1 MNYISISPDVA
12 VLEVFNHTHKLST
25 TFILPHKKRLFS
37 SKQTEN
43 SYNGYLLCHWNQFEW
58 LFQNSNFLGTDIFCC
73 KNETIEGS
81 IIDGD
86 GAFVATFGVSNTQW
100 IGPSVAS

>member
-1 MNYISISPDVA
+1 MDWYNRV
-12 VLEVFNHTHKLST
+12 
-25 TFILPHKKRLFS
+25 HKKL
-37 SKQTEN
+37 
-43 SYNGYLLCHWNQFEW
+43 
-58 LFQNSNFLGTDIFCC
+58 
-73 KNETIEGS
+73 TIEGS